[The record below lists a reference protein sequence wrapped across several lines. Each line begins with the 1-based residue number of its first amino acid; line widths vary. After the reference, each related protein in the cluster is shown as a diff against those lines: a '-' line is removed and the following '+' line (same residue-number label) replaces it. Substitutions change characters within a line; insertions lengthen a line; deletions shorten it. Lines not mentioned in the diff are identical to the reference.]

1 MDINIDG
8 GSQAIKMAIALIS
21 VVNPIG
27 AIPMFLSLTAGQNAH
42 ERGKTGSMA
51 SASVGCILGLSIFIG
66 APLLSGMGISL
77 PSFRVAGG
85 ILILLMALNM
95 LKDGRTDHKQ
105 SMTDEVD
112 AQQHRESIAVVPLSM
127 PLLAGPG
134 AISTVIVFSQQ
145 AASPLQK
152 TQILMA
158 VIVVAMM
165 VFICL
170 KMAPLIAKVLG
181 AVGMRV
187 MTRIMGLLLAAIG
200 VEFITNGLLGSFPG
214 LKG

>member
-1 MDINIDG
+1 MEFTFD
-8 GSQAIKMAIALIS
+8 SAQTIKMAIGLIS

-27 AIPMFLSLTAGQNAH
+27 AIPMFLSLTADQNPH
-42 ERGKTGSMA
+42 ERSRTGTIASISM
-51 SASVGCILGLSIFIG
+51 GCILGLSIYIG

-95 LKDGRTDHKQ
+95 LKDGRTEHKY
-105 SMTDEVD
+105 SLKDEQD
-112 AQQHRESIAVVPLSM
+112 AQKRESVTVVPLSI

-145 AASPLQK
+145 AGTPFQK
-152 TQILMA
+152 TQIFLA
-158 VIVVAMM
+158 VLAVAIT
-165 VFICL
+165 VFMCL
-170 KMAPLIAKVLG
+170 KMAPLIARALG
-181 AVGMRV
+181 PVGMRV

>member
-1 MDINIDG
+1 MDIGLD
-8 GSQAIKMAIALIS
+8 SAQAIKMAIGLIS

-27 AIPMFLSLTAGQNAH
+27 AIPMFLSLTSDQTPR
-42 ERGKTGSMA
+42 ERSKTGTIA
-51 SASVGCILGLSIFIG
+51 SISVGCILGFSIFIG
-66 APLLSGMGISL
+66 APLLAGMGISL

-95 LKDGRTDHKQ
+95 LKDGRSEHKH
-105 SMTDEVD
+105 SLKDEQD
-112 AQQHRESIAVVPLSM
+112 AQDRDSIAVVPLSM

-145 AASPLQK
+145 ASSPWQK
-152 TQILMA
+152 TEILLA
-158 VIVVAMM
+158 VIAVAGT
-165 VFICL
+165 VFLCL
-170 KMAPLIAKVLG
+170 KMAPYIARVLG